1 MTGVDPVEPGPAP
14 EPSAGPDAPTDAGT
28 SARFTGPETGPWR
41 RLARTLRPRATP
53 AQVLAGVL
61 CAALG
66 FAIAVQVSQSDAD
79 SLSTMRESELVNL
92 LDQTTRQADEL
103 QDQVAELDRTRQELQ
118 SGSTSREAALEAA
131 TRSAAVQGILSGR
144 LPAVGPGITVTVS
157 DPSGSVSALTLL
169 NLLEELR
176 NAGAEAVQLE
186 DLRLTASSY
195 VIAADD
201 GVEVDGVVLS
211 PPYRWTAIGDPQTMA
226 TALSIPGGALAKV
239 QVDGGS
245 ASVDQHDEVEVTATR
260 TPSAPE
266 FATPVV
272 PDAG

>member
-1 MTGVDPVEPGPAP
+1 
-14 EPSAGPDAPTDAGT
+14 
-28 SARFTGPETGPWR
+28 
-41 RLARTLRPRATP
+41 
-53 AQVLAGVL
+53 
-61 CAALG
+61 
-66 FAIAVQVSQSDAD
+66 
-79 SLSTMRESELVNL
+79 
-92 LDQTTRQADEL
+92 
-103 QDQVAELDRTRQELQ
+103 
-118 SGSTSREAALEAA
+118 
-131 TRSAAVQGILSGR
+131 
-144 LPAVGPGITVTVS
+144 
-157 DPSGSVSALTLL
+157 VSALTLL